1 METKEKMYI
10 LKKNKKGDFNAFGEI
25 GYELMFHQNNDV
37 VSVYKEKRFDIDS
50 QPYLFIRNIFN
61 NESWQ
66 RYVFEHNENMLQ
78 LIKDLNIEFVEVI
91 NADTGKAE
99 KKVVENEAFANVAG
113 RWRIECEVNGDGLIF
128 YTPVY
133 DEIIPF
139 DFYNSNLLD
148 KYFLEEINELKI
160 NDLIKKINAKKEV

>member
-1 METKEKMYI
+1 MENKEKMYI
-10 LKKNKKGDFNAFGEI
+10 LKKNKKGDFNAFGEL
-25 GYELMFHQNNDV
+25 GYELMFNQNNGA

-50 QPYLFIRNIFN
+50 QPYLFIKNIFN

-66 RYVFEHNENMLQ
+66 KYVFEHNENLFN
-78 LIKDLNIEFVEVI
+78 LIKDLNIEFLEIV
-91 NADTGKAE
+91 NTDTGKVE
-99 KKVVENEAFANVAG
+99 KKVVENDSFASVAG
-113 RWRIECEVNGDGLIF
+113 RWKIGCEVGGDGLIF

>member
-1 METKEKMYI
+1 MENKEKMYI
-10 LKKNKKGDFNAFGEI
+10 LKKNKKGDVNAFGEL
-25 GYELMFHQNNDV
+25 GYKLLFHQNNDV

-50 QPYLFIRNIFN
+50 QLYLFIRNIFN

-66 RYVFEHNENMLQ
+66 KYVFEHNENLLQ
-78 LIKDLNIEFVEVI
+78 LIKDLNIEFLEIV
-91 NADTGKAE
+91 NTDTGKVE
-99 KKVVENEAFANVAG
+99 KKVVENGAFANVAG

>member
-10 LKKNKKGDFNAFGEI
+10 LKKNKKGNFDDFGRL
-25 GYELMFHQNNDV
+25 GYELLFNQSSGV
-37 VSVYKEKRFDIDS
+37 VSVGKEKRFDSDS
-50 QPYLFIRNIFN
+50 QPYLFVRNIFN

-66 RYVFEHNENMLQ
+66 KYVFEHDEKFLNL
-78 LIKDLNIEFVEVI
+78 LKDLNIEFVEII

-99 KKVVENEAFANVAG
+99 KKVVENESFASVAG
-113 RWRIECEVNGDGLIF
+113 RWRIECEVDGDGLLF

-133 DEIIPF
+133 GEIIPF
-139 DFYNSNLLD
+139 SFYKSNLLD